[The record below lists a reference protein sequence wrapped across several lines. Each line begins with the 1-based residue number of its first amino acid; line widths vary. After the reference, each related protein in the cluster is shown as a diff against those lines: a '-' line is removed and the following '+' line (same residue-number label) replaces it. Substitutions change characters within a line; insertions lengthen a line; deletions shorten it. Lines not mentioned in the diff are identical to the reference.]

1 MPSASTSAGTAA
13 TGGSRVNDEL
23 REKFRIRDHIGVIS
37 GLVLGIAAFAFVV
50 ALAVM
55 GDEAAV
61 TLLVVIV
68 VGVGLIALGTRLR
81 G

>member
-1 MPSASTSAGTAA
+1 M
-13 TGGSRVNDEL
+13 NDEL
-23 REKFRIRDHIGVIS
+23 REKFQLRDHIGVIS
-37 GLVLGIAAFAFVV
+37 GLALGAVAFAFVV

-55 GDEAAV
+55 GDEAAL